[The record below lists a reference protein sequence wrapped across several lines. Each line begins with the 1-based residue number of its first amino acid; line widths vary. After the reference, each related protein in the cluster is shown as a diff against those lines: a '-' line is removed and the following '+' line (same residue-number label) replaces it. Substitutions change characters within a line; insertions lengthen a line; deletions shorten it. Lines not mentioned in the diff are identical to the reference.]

1 MTPPAE
7 DKDNWLGRARRENR
21 ALFSELDV
29 LLRAVDRFFA
39 VENLGLSGEALA
51 SKNFTEELIAVRETI
66 LRILGVLEA
75 IIPENRKNAYWF
87 QKYAEAK
94 YLSPGSVEAFRE
106 ELYRQDTP
114 EKALHLLYDS
124 FINLKGIITDLLRAG
139 NISYLGFQNV
149 GHLVGKAI
157 RENAYFSPFPR
168 NLNPEFDVIT
178 NETVSRTARSIAN
191 REEKKQVSVIYLYL
205 FRFLRMLSFVE
216 VSSQRSA
223 SLSASLL
230 ILMLLRSEIAVFL
243 GYVDKAVKKI
253 SDPALRMLLQ
263 SVAYQFR
270 METKRVYEQELKDII
285 RKKAAAQVRGKIE
298 NSHGIL
304 KNLTEHSIVFI
315 TQHYTPSARGE
326 EIFMSFTT
334 RLEQS
339 LRLREDIVAL
349 HNFLVMLESVSNRP
363 SARVKVFESLRN
375 FLGYFESFT
384 FRLLRHDDYE
394 EFSHFFTELNSVRK
408 EAVATQKFDKTLE
421 KVRHFRIFLETTL
434 RHIGNRAELSG
445 RPVDRQRVDS
455 LVSQY
460 L

>member
-1 MTPPAE
+1 MTPSSE
-7 DKDNWLGRARRENR
+7 EKDDWMGRARTESR

-51 SKNFTEELIAVRETI
+51 SKNFNEELIAVRETI

-75 IIPENRKNAYWF
+75 IIPENRRNAYWF

-106 ELYRQDTP
+106 ELYRQDAP
-114 EKALHLLYDS
+114 EKAILLLYDS

-139 NISYLGFQNV
+139 NISYLGFKNV

-157 RENAYFSPFPR
+157 RENAYFNPFTR
-168 NLNPEFDVIT
+168 SLNPEFDVIT
-178 NETVSRTARSIAN
+178 NDTVSRTARSIAN

-205 FRFLRMLSFVE
+205 FRFLRMMSFVE

-253 SDPALRMLLQ
+253 PDPALRMLLQ

-304 KNLTEHSIVFI
+304 KNLTEHSIVFL
-315 TQHYTPSARGE
+315 TQHYAPSARGE

-334 RLEQS
+334 RVEQS

-349 HNFLVMLESVSNRP
+349 HSFLVMLEGVAGRP
-363 SARVKVFESLRN
+363 SARARVFESLRN
-375 FLGYFESFT
+375 YLGYFESFT

-394 EFSHFFTELNSVRK
+394 EFSHFFTELTSVRK
-408 EAVATQKFDKTLE
+408 ETVATPKFDKTLE
-421 KVRHFRIFLETTL
+421 KVRHFKIFLETTL